1 MSNILPSLGKALK
14 GRSQKVQQ
22 AVLEKFRAG
31 GYNVIVATS
40 IGEEG
45 LDIMEV
51 DLVTCFDANVSPL
64 RMIQPIGR
72 TEGSMMGELISFCCF
87 MMHVKMWVVLLHCSS
102 CLTLSEVVSCR
113 PCKKKPEN
121 DARTFNDEEAEI
133 NPTAGSTRVE
143 SGRVDMMAIYRRA
156 FAKPITNGEA
166 TNSSCFRSQD
176 ISSLGTSTRVHKSAC
191 KEEYRGEDL
200 LGIHAVEVQATMLL
214 KNKSEPS
221 LEKQEINGQPNPNLQ
236 NKE

>member
-1 MSNILPSLGKALK
+1 MT
-14 GRSQKVQQ
+14 V
-22 AVLEKFRAG
+22 KFRAG

-121 DARTFNDEEAEI
+121 DARTFNDEEAE
-133 NPTAGSTRVE
+133 
-143 SGRVDMMAIYRRA
+143 RA